1 MYDYKIVEQVTRK
14 KKRLSGV
21 LKKTMVFFA
30 VVFVVM
36 GITIS
41 QVFILFTGPFASG
54 IMNT

>member
-30 VVFVVM
+30 VVFAW
-36 GITIS
+36 